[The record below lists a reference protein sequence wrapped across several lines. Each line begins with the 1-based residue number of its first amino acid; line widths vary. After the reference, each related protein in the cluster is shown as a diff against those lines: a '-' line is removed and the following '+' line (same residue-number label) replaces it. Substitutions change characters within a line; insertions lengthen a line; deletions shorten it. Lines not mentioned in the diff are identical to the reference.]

1 MLAAMDATPRT
12 STRASA
18 ASDFDRIARAIEYI
32 AAHSQERP
40 SLADIA
46 AAAGWSEYHF
56 ARVFRR
62 WAGIS
67 PKQFLQHLS
76 LAAAKQGLDDER
88 PVLQAALDAGLS
100 GPGRLHDLFVSLE
113 AVTPG
118 EYKAGG
124 RGLVMRY
131 GKAQTPFG
139 PARIAMT
146 ERGIAFLAFAD
157 ADGAFDGWEAFRRT
171 WHAAQWRED
180 DRAAAGVAATIWR
193 TAPGRERR
201 LALWLHGSNFQ
212 LQVWRALLAAG
223 AASTTSYA
231 QLARDIGSPS
241 ACRAVGAA
249 VGSNPVAWLIPC
261 HHVLRANGALSGYR
275 WGPERKRAMLAWEL
289 AQSLRG
295 ASRPRRATTASRASA
310 AARSASIPASSRA
323 LRGST
328 ASGR

>member
-1 MLAAMDATPRT
+1 MHDRNTTMRRDGSR
-12 STRASA
+12 
-18 ASDFDRIARAIEYI
+18 DFERIARAIEYI
-32 AAHSQERP
+32 ATHAQDQP

-76 LAAAKQGLDDER
+76 LVAAKQTLDDER
-88 PVLQAALDAGLS
+88 SVLQAALDAGLS
-100 GPGRLHDLFVSLE
+100 GPGRLHDLFVGLE

-118 EYKAGG
+118 EYKSRG
-124 RGLVMRY
+124 RGLTMRH
-131 GKAQTPFG
+131 GTAETPFG
-139 PARIAMT
+139 PARIALT
-146 ERGIAFLAFAD
+146 ERGIAYLAFAD
-157 ADGAFDGWEAFRRT
+157 EHGQCDGWEAFRR
-171 WHAAQWRED
+171 AWREADWVED
-180 DRAAAGVAATIWR
+180 DRAAASIAATIWR
-193 TAPGRERR
+193 TAPGATRK
-201 LALWLHGSNFQ
+201 LSLWLHGSNFQ

-223 AASTTSYA
+223 ARSTTSYA
-231 QLARDIGSPS
+231 ELARNIGNPS

-275 WGPERKRAMLAWEL
+275 WGPARKRAMLAWEL

-295 ASRPRRATTASRASA
+295 ASRPLRVSPSRASTA
-310 AARSASIPASSRA
+310 SARSASTPASSRA

-328 ASGR
+328 A